1 MNIILNGKNYSLEE
15 NFTVQKLLKKLEED
29 WSLDLSG
36 AVVLVNDEIVKS
48 KDGEEI
54 VLSGFEIKNIG
65 ELVRAI
71 GKKLPLSKIEK
82 AERDTN

>member
-36 AVVLVNDEIVKS
+36 AVVLVNDEIVK
-48 KDGEEI
+48 KDRWEENKI
-54 VLSGFEIKNIG
+54 FKNAEIEVLSFVSGG
-65 ELVRAI
+65 
-71 GKKLPLSKIEK
+71 
-82 AERDTN
+82 

>member
-36 AVVLVNDEIVKS
+36 AVVLVNDEIVK
-48 KDGEEI
+48 KDRWKESEI
-54 VLSGFEIKNIG
+54 FENAEIEVLSFVSGG
-65 ELVRAI
+65 
-71 GKKLPLSKIEK
+71 
-82 AERDTN
+82 

>member
-36 AVVLVNDEIVKS
+36 AVVLVNDEIVKKDSWEES
-48 KDGEEI
+48 KIFENAEI
-54 VLSGFEIKNIG
+54 EVLSFVSGG
-65 ELVRAI
+65 
-71 GKKLPLSKIEK
+71 
-82 AERDTN
+82 

>member
-36 AVVLVNDEIVKS
+36 AVVLVNDEIVK
-48 KDGEEI
+48 KDRWE
-54 VLSGFEIKNIG
+54 
-65 ELVRAI
+65 
-71 GKKLPLSKIEK
+71 
-82 AERDTN
+82 

>member
-36 AVVLVNDEIVKS
+36 AVVLVNDEIVK
-48 KDGEEI
+48 KDRWEDTEI
-54 VLSGFEIKNIG
+54 SENTEIEVLSFVSGG
-65 ELVRAI
+65 
-71 GKKLPLSKIEK
+71 
-82 AERDTN
+82 

>member
-36 AVVLVNDEIVKS
+36 AVVLVNDEIVKKDRWEES
-48 KDGEEI
+48 KIFENAEI
-54 VLSGFEIKNIG
+54 EVLSFVSGG
-65 ELVRAI
+65 QL
-71 GKKLPLSKIEK
+71 
-82 AERDTN
+82 

>member
-36 AVVLVNDEIVKS
+36 AVVLVNDEIVKKYRWEES
-48 KDGEEI
+48 KIFENAEI
-54 VLSGFEIKNIG
+54 EVLSFVSGG
-65 ELVRAI
+65 
-71 GKKLPLSKIEK
+71 
-82 AERDTN
+82 